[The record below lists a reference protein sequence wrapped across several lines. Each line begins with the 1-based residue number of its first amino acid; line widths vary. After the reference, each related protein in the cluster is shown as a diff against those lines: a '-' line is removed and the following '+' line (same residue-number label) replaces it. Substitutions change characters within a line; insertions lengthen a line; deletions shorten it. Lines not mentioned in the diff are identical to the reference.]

1 MDLNKFDQDNLKQ
14 TNYYAY
20 IDAASEQG
28 YGYTVIENG
37 KPMLSFGV
45 VPQWEGVAE
54 LWLIPDQTLI
64 KKHKIK
70 FHKGALQFMKLAAAD
85 LKLHRLH
92 VTVSSLNVS
101 ALKWIKS
108 IYFVEEGILKHYGVD
123 GSDYKMFARYFK
135 KL

>member
-37 KPMLSFGV
+37 NPMLYFGV
-45 VPQWEGVAE
+45 VTQLKGVAE

-123 GSDYKMFARYFK
+123 SSDDVMFARYF
-135 KL
+135 